1 MLLGVKLRILWLFL
15 EDLIR
20 WSMLFRFKDFELNT
34 ISGELHKG
42 DEEVF
47 LEPRAFSLLC
57 LLVEN
62 SDRVI
67 TKDEAIEKAWSGR
80 FVTDAAIS
88 TALKSVRRALGD
100 DGETQGMVRTL
111 RGRGFRFIE
120 PVALLGVAPGEP
132 AASLEKAEADRASGR
147 PSLAILPFR
156 FLGQTGGHTAIAD
169 AIPAE
174 LIASLSRLRW
184 LKVFA
189 RGSTFR
195 FRDRYSDLAAVGST
209 LGARYCLSGIVE
221 MFGTNLAVSVELTDV
236 RTMSVVWGERFQG
249 ILDDVHNIRSEI
261 VASVVSALE
270 LHIPMQEAE
279 AARLRSPQSLDVWAR
294 YHVGLQHMYRFNKA
308 DNMAAAAWFD
318 KAIEQ
323 DPDFSRAYAARSFT
337 SFQCAFLN
345 YSQNREADV
354 QEARQFAE
362 RSVELDPL
370 DPMGCFNLARAHW
383 LEGVPEAGLGW
394 LDRTVNLSPN
404 FAQGHY
410 ARGWT
415 DAIAGRGSDALR
427 HVETAIDLSPL
438 DPFLYAMQATR
449 ALAYLVN
456 GDTKRAAVWSE
467 RAARAPGAHYLIALI
482 AAASHQMNGGKEQA
496 TFWADHALRRRP
508 GTSVER
514 FFRAFPFVDQNFRRE
529 ITAALRKSGVSH

>member
-1 MLLGVKLRILWLFL
+1 MLLEAKLRILWLFL
-15 EDLIR
+15 GDLIR
-20 WSMLFRFKDFELNT
+20 WRMLFRFKGFELNT
-34 ISGELHKG
+34 ARGELRAG
-42 DEEVF
+42 DEEVL

-67 TKDEAIEKAWSGR
+67 TKDEAIEKVWSGR
-80 FVTDAAIS
+80 FVSDSAIS

-100 DGETQGMVRTL
+100 DGETQGMVRTV
-111 RGRGFRFIE
+111 RGRGFRFVE
-120 PVALLGVAPGEP
+120 PVTLRGVAP
-132 AASLEKAEADRASGR
+132 AEAATTLKEPETSRDSGR
-147 PSLAILPFR
+147 PSLAVPPFR
-156 FLGQTGGHTAIAD
+156 FVGQSEGHTAIAD

-195 FRDRYSDLAAVGST
+195 FRDHDADLAAVGST
-209 LGARYCLSGIVE
+209 LGAHYCISGIVE
-221 MFGTNLAVSVELTDV
+221 IFGPHLAVSVELTDV

-249 ILDDVHNIRSEI
+249 RLDDVHNIRSEI

-270 LHIPMQEAE
+270 LHVPMQEAE
-279 AARLRSPQSLDVWAR
+279 AARLRPPQSLDAWAL
-294 YHVGLQHMYRFNKA
+294 YHVGLRHMYRFNKA
-308 DNMAAAAWFD
+308 DNVAAAAWFD
-318 KAIEQ
+318 KAIQQ

-345 YSQNREADV
+345 YTRNRDADV
-354 QEARQFAE
+354 QDARQFAE

-383 LEGVPEAGLGW
+383 LEGAPETGLGW
-394 LDRTVNLSPN
+394 LDRTINLSPN
-404 FAQGHY
+404 YAQGHY

-427 HVETAIDLSPL
+427 HIGTAIDLSPL

-449 ALAYLVN
+449 ALAYLGD
-456 GDTKRAAVWSE
+456 GDTKRAAIWSE
-467 RAARAPGAHYLIALI
+467 HAARAPGAHYLIALI
-482 AAASHQMNGGKEQA
+482 AAASHQMDGGHEQA
-496 TFWADHALRRRP
+496 VFWSNHALRRRP
-508 GTSVER
+508 GASVER
-514 FFRAFPFVDQNFRRE
+514 FFRAFPFADQEFRRE
-529 ITAALRKSGVSH
+529 ITAALRKSGVSN